1 MATTVYNVKNIK
13 TFDDRVIEVS
23 PLKIK
28 WLREFME
35 IYETLKD
42 SNNDQEAIDLLVECT
57 RICMK
62 QFAPDLSISSDIV
75 EDNFDLQT
83 VYSILETAA
92 GIIKKEDK
100 DEDIKNN
107 VQESGTPWS
116 NLDLASLESE
126 AFLLGIWKDY
136 QELEMSIS
144 MPELASLLE
153 SKRKLEYEEKKFL
166 AAIQGVDLEKNNEEE
181 DAWTKLKNKVFNGGR
196 KDNDILTFQG
206 QKAAQAGFGI
216 GMGLDYEKID

>member
-13 TFDDRVIEVS
+13 TFDDRIIEVS

-62 QFAPDLSISSDIV
+62 QFAPDLSVSSDIV

>member
-1 MATTVYNVKNIK
+1 MANQNFEKLLEYIVNGEQEKAEELFHALVVGKS
-13 TFDDRVIEVS
+13 R
-23 PLKIK
+23 
-28 WLREFME
+28 E
-35 IYETLKD
+35 IYEGLI
-42 SNNDQEAIDLLVECT
+42 QEE
-57 RICMK
+57 
-62 QFAPDLSISSDIV
+62 
-75 EDNFDLQT
+75 FDLEEEKDEDEEDEEK
-83 VYSILETAA
+83 VDEASDE
-92 GIIKKEDK
+92 EDK
-100 DEDIKNN
+100 EEDIKNN

-166 AAIQGVDLEKNNEEE
+166 AAILGVDLEKNSQEE

-196 KDNDILTFQG
+196 KDNDILTFRFFKPSFNLG
-206 QKAAQAGFGI
+206 
-216 GMGLDYEKID
+216 

>member
-1 MATTVYNVKNIK
+1 MATTIYNTKNV
-13 TFDDRVIEVS
+13 TTYDDKVIEIS

-28 WLREFME
+28 WLREFMDV
-35 IYETLKD
+35 YETLKD
-42 SNNDQEAIDLLVECT
+42 SNNDYEAMDILVECT

-62 QFAPDLSISSDIV
+62 QFAPELSISTDVV
-75 EDNFDLQT
+75 EDNFDIKT
-83 VYSILETAA
+83 VYSILEVAG

-100 DEDIKNN
+100 EEDIKDN
-107 VQESGTPWS
+107 VEESGTPWS
-116 NLDLASLESE
+116 SLDLASLESE

-136 QELEMSIS
+136 QELELSIS

-153 SKRKLEYEEKKFL
+153 SKRKLDYEDKKFF
-166 AAIQGVDLEKNNEEE
+166 AAMQGVDLDKDNQEE

-196 KDNDILTFQG
+196 KDNDILTYQG